1 MAMANKKI
9 LNRHDV
15 RRYVEEKSDL
25 TIEECY
31 KIYEER
37 YKLKGIENKSYEN
50 FIKLDKEQKLNFEV
64 IGLSTLKDPSNKIYK
79 KLSGNKY
86 YFDHFVMNIFT
97 DKKEYTMY
105 ISHQN
110 KFTNVYNSYIDVN
123 NEENCY
129 KREWPKQAVI
139 LKGNFFA
146 SFKDILDICVL
157 HFISFDYLRDNNSY
171 PENCNGICGT
181 ILWNFCKYY
190 KESGLLNANF
200 FHREELYK
208 ILDGQCKAKNID
220 CVRDQDRSRS
230 PERSDKPERSRGD
243 RDRSRNRFMSKSK
256 KSKSK
261 KSKSKKSKTK
271 KSKSKKSKSKKSKSK
286 NLKEV
291 TSKYN

>member
-1 MAMANKKI
+1 MAMADKKI

-15 RRYVEEKSDL
+15 RGYVEKNSEL
-25 TIEECY
+25 TIEQCY
-31 KIYEER
+31 EIYEEQCELKDLKKR
-37 YKLKGIENKSYEN
+37 SYKE

-79 KLSGNKY
+79 KLCDTKY

-97 DKKEYTMY
+97 DKTSSMY

-157 HFISFDYLRDNNSY
+157 HFISFDHLRKLNTY

-190 KESGLLNANF
+190 RESGLLNAKF
-200 FHREELYK
+200 FHREELYQ
-208 ILDGQCKAKNID
+208 ILDGQCEAKNID
-220 CVRDQDRSRS
+220 CECERDQYRYRS

-243 RDRSRNRFMSKSK
+243 RDRSRNRFMSKTK
-256 KSKSK
+256 KSKLKKSNLK
-261 KSKSKKSKTK
+261 KSKLKTK
-271 KSKSKKSKSKKSKSK
+271 KSKSKKSKSKTKKSKK
-286 NLKEV
+286 
-291 TSKYN
+291 